1 MSPAMTKKAQAVLA
15 LLAASAVGV
24 DAHTH
29 ANTTVTDSLPRRCD
43 ANPAGPLVPNPRDW
57 TCRAPIDHL
66 SRAAALAVRSPWTH
80 PPHCA
85 SSSLHDR
92 YASLYCAFTKDDFQ
106 GTGGLVAFTSAKV
119 AAEAHRSLEDRD
131 PRWLRFPSR
140 DAPLSSLSGSN
151 KPRYAL
157 VDVGAK
163 GLGLVAQE
171 PIKKGDVLARE
182 GPVMLKMVER
192 PKEMDKGEAQA
203 AQERAFLQLAKAEQ
217 LEILDLARNA
227 GGHPID
233 DIVRTNSFEVKFQGV
248 AHFALFK
255 DISRINHA
263 CKPNAVT
270 RWSQTKLQMEV
281 IAYHDIKAGEEIT
294 ISYAPMHLLSDDR
307 RDMIISSWG
316 FECKCPICT
325 DEGEMYLSD
334 MHRRQLDR
342 IMEELAM
349 PEVRTPALVSELVSE
364 MEDMIDDEALDSQRG
379 DLYGVVSRVWSEVG
393 DYAKA
398 LRYAERGMGLHEYY
412 RGIDDSSTWQAK
424 RFVDFLKMKI
434 GGRI

>member
-255 DISRINHA
+255 DIS
-263 CKPNAVT
+263 V
-270 RWSQTKLQMEV
+270 RWAST
-281 IAYHDIKAGEEIT
+281 G
-294 ISYAPMHLLSDDR
+294 
-307 RDMIISSWG
+307 WG
-316 FECKCPICT
+316 VDVLTF
-325 DEGEMYLSD
+325 DF
-334 MHRRQLDR
+334 
-342 IMEELAM
+342 A
-349 PEVRTPALVSELVSE
+349 
-364 MEDMIDDEALDSQRG
+364 EDQPC
-379 DLYGVVSRVWSEVG
+379 V
-393 DYAKA
+393 
-398 LRYAERGMGLHEYY
+398 
-412 RGIDDSSTWQAK
+412 QAK
-424 RFVDFLKMKI
+424 V
-434 GGRI
+434 GRLSVENCLLLGPSD